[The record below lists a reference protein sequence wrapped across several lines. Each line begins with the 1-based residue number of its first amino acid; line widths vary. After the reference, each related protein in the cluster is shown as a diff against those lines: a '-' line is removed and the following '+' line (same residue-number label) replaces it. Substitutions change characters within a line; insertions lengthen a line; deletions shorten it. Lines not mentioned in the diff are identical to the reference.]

1 MDALAEGMRFDALYD
16 AEADLF
22 RIGVHPLQ
30 DAPSGGHYDLL
41 ASESRLLSFV
51 AIMLGQVPVRHWYRL
66 GRLYTRVPGGA
77 QAFISYNGTMFEYL
91 MPLLFQP
98 AVPGTLLDGVYHAV
112 VKAQKRCRRGG
123 VFGVSESGYYAFDPN
138 LYYLYK
144 AFGLPRLS
152 LDPDQRCDVITP
164 YATFLALPVD
174 LEGRVS
180 KPAAPHVAGDGGA
193 AGHV

>member
-1 MDALAEGMRFDALYD
+1 
-16 AEADLF
+16 
-22 RIGVHPLQ
+22 
-30 DAPSGGHYDLL
+30 
-41 ASESRLLSFV
+41 
-51 AIMLGQVPVRHWYRL
+51 
-66 GRLYTRVPGGA
+66 
-77 QAFISYNGTMFEYL
+77 MFEYL

-174 LEGRVS
+174 LKGAFQNLLRLMSLGMEG
-180 KPAAPHVAGDGGA
+180 PLGMFEAADFSPTRTEGQPMRIVRSHMAHHQGMILLAVCNVLEDGYIAELFSTLPRAQACCWKKSPIRPVG
-193 AGHV
+193 